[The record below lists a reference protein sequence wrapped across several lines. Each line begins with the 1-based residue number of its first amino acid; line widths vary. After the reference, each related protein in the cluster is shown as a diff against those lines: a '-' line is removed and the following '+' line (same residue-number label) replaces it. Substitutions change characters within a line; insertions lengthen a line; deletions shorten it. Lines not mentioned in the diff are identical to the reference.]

1 MTRLEGLGETELL
14 RRIMPYLHDSGAE
27 AAAGL
32 VIAAGADDAAVWR
45 AGSGYTVASCDTFV
59 EGVHFDLRW
68 MRAEDAGWRA
78 LALALGDL
86 AAKGAIPTHAL
97 AALAAPGSWPVEH
110 LVGLYRGMHALAGR
124 VALAIVGG
132 DTTAIDGPAVL
143 TLTVIGQTQT
153 LPLARAQVKA
163 GWAVGVS
170 GPLGAAAVALRE
182 RRALRLDP
190 PLDEGRRLN
199 QAGLCCGDVSDGLLR
214 EMEKF
219 AAAAGA
225 GCVIQASDVPV
236 AEGATWEEALTSG
249 EEAVLVCAGQEE
261 VVLAAGLPVIGFLT
275 EDATVRAVD
284 AAGNTVREDL
294 HGYDHF
300 A

>member
-1 MTRLEGLGETELL
+1 MTRLGGMGETELL
-14 RRIMPYLHDSGAE
+14 RRIMPYLRDSATE
-27 AAAGL
+27 TAAGL
-32 VIAAGADDAAVWR
+32 LIAAGADDAAVWR
-45 AGSGYTVASCDTFV
+45 EGTGYTVASCDTSV
-59 EGVHFDLRW
+59 EGVHFDLSW
-68 MRAEDAGWRA
+68 MTAEDAGWRA

-86 AAKGAIPTHAL
+86 AAKGATPTHAL

-110 LVGLYRGMHALAGR
+110 LVGLYRGMHALARR
-124 VALAIVGG
+124 VELAIVGG

-143 TLTVIGQTQT
+143 TLAVIGQTQT

-182 RRALRLDP
+182 RRALRVDP

-199 QAGLCCGDVSDGLLR
+199 AAGLCCGDVSDGLLR

-219 AAAAGA
+219 GAAAGT
-225 GCVIQASDVPV
+225 GCVIRAGDVPV
-236 AEGATWEEALTSG
+236 AEGATWREALTSG
-249 EEAVLVCAGQEE
+249 EEAVLVCAGPEDL
-261 VVLAAGLPVIGFLT
+261 VLAAGLPLVGILT
-275 EDATVRAVD
+275 EDTTVRVVD
-284 AAGNTVREDL
+284 AHGNTVGEDL
-294 HGYDHF
+294 RGYDHF